1 VAGQQVAQLLG
12 SKLAAG
18 QSSVGAAPAAPMC
31 GLQAQ
36 VGNRWDRLGAQQRVG
51 KLQQGVGAAGAA
63 GVQLGAEGGQPRQ
76 GEASSAMTAQPDPP
90 DGSKQPDQRKQ
101 PGRVKSQVVL

>member
-12 SKLAAG
+12 IKVAAG
-18 QSSVGAAPAAPMC
+18 QGGVGAAPAAPMR

-51 KLQQGVGAAGAA
+51 KLQQAVGAAGAA

-76 GEASSAMTAQPDPP
+76 G
-90 DGSKQPDQRKQ
+90 
-101 PGRVKSQVVL
+101 GRQLGHDRAA